1 LSVFIDAS
9 ALVSYFV
16 TDALSDRV
24 TDWFA
29 ASNEPICVSRWA
41 VAEFSSA
48 LGARRRAG
56 SLTDA
61 EGEQAE
67 AALDQWL
74 EAGVELV
81 DVAPGDFELARRLIR
96 SDRVVA
102 KAADALHVAI
112 AVRFGA
118 SLVSLD
124 GQMRRAANALGLA
137 VQPD

>member
-1 LSVFIDAS
+1 MSVFIDAS

-24 TDWFA
+24 ADWFA
-29 ASNEPICVSRWA
+29 SSTGPIRVSRWA

-56 SLTDA
+56 SLTDTESEEA
-61 EGEQAE
+61 ES
-67 AALDQWL
+67 ALDQWL

-81 DVAPGDFELARRLIR
+81 DISAADFELARRLIR
-96 SDRVVA
+96 SDRIVA

-118 SLVSLD
+118 GLVSLD
-124 GQMRRAANALGLA
+124 AQMRRAAEALGLI